1 MNCNVCGAPV
11 ENGVCTY
18 CGAVVSTPQ
27 AAAAPQYQD
36 MDQTG
41 QLNQQPGYQE
51 QNYQQQGSQRQ
62 GYPQQFSQQQNY
74 TQMNQIQN
82 AALKSPKSKTTS
94 LILAIFLGW
103 IGVHRYYVGK
113 VGTGLLYTFTFGIF
127 SIGWIVDIVKIASN
141 TFQDSEGRTIR

>member
-1 MNCNVCGAPV
+1 MNCNLCGAPV

-27 AAAAPQYQD
+27 AAAGPQYQGV
-36 MDQTG
+36 DQAG
-41 QLNQQPGYQE
+41 QQNQQPD
-51 QNYQQQGSQRQ
+51 YQQQGSQQQ
-62 GYPQQFSQQQNY
+62 GYQQQFGQQQNY
-74 TQMNQIQN
+74 TQMNPMQN
-82 AALKSPKSKTTS
+82 TALKSPKSKTTT

-113 VGTGLLYTFTFGIF
+113 VGTGLLYTFTIGIF
-127 SIGWIVDIVKIASN
+127 YVGWIVDIVKIASN